1 MNAALELVIEASS
14 YKDRQ
19 KLLEMT
25 EYEQTNITTNVVT
38 KLYDSLLNKSYARF
52 DEIEKTKGDIE
63 SYIGYQDTTDTLS
76 AIEKLITD
84 TKGVNVPP
92 ELQTIRQAINNIIRY
107 KPDFVTSFKLERKL
121 GKLIYTTVVASIIES
136 TTLLLASSIE
146 FVKNP
151 TMGEVIIAKKMS
163 HNGYL
168 PIENLNK
175 FNMSAGNGELSM
187 VMKTM
192 NTTDKNKLLGGIAV
206 PFIAIGATIAV
217 VLIIREM
224 IYYFYNMR
232 QNASDFL
239 ILQKKYLEYNEN
251 EINLNKELDSEK
263 KKQIKAKQKILIQEL
278 DRLSDM
284 IKIKYKSTEIAT
296 VTALKKEKETYS
308 LNSIQKDIN
317 KKNVGELDGIRLL

>member
-1 MNAALELVIEASS
+1 MNGALELVIEASS
-14 YKDRQ
+14 YKEKRM
-19 KLLEMT
+19 LLEMT
-25 EYEQTNITTNVVT
+25 EYEQTNITTGVVT

-63 SYIGYQDTTDTLS
+63 SYIGYQDTVDTLN
-76 AIEKLITD
+76 AIEKLIND

-107 KPDFVTSFKLERKL
+107 KSDFVTSFKLERKL

-151 TMGEVIIAKKMS
+151 IMGEVIIAKKLS
-163 HNGYL
+163 TTGYL

-175 FNMSAGNGELSM
+175 FNMSAGNGELST
-187 VMKTM
+187 VMRTV
-192 NTTDKNKLLGGIAV
+192 NTTDKDKLLGGIAV
-206 PFIAIGATIAV
+206 PFIAIGATIA
-217 VLIIREM
+217 LIIIMREM
-224 IYYFYNMR
+224 VYYFYNMR
-232 QNASDFL
+232 QNVSDFL
-239 ILQKKYLEYNEN
+239 QLQKKFLEYNEN
-251 EINLNKELDSEK
+251 EINLNKELDAEK
-263 KKQIKAKQKILIQEL
+263 KKQIKAKQKVLIQEL
-278 DRLSDM
+278 DKLSDM
-284 IKIKYKSTEIAT
+284 VKIKYKSTEIAT
-296 VTALKKEKETYS
+296 VTALKKEKESYS